1 VIGLLAVA
9 ILLGAVFGAI
19 AGLHRVYFVGTDR
32 GLVTLYRGVPYELPL
47 GIDLYEKQ
55 YVSSAPVDALSITER
70 RRLLDHQLRSK
81 DDAANLVRGLERGN
95 GQ

>member
-9 ILLGAVFGAI
+9 IGLGIVFGGI

-32 GLVTLYRGVPYELPL
+32 GLVTLYRGVPYELPF
-47 GIDLYEKQ
+47 GIDLYEKE
-55 YVSSAPVDALSITER
+55 YVSAVPVNALSTTER

-81 DDAANLVRGLERGN
+81 NDAADLVRGLERGR
-95 GQ
+95 GF